1 MTQARFDGARSD
13 STTSD
18 GPASDSKEL
27 VRPVRPNVRRR
38 SIDEPDR
45 RSRDQPHLLGGLG
58 YVVLMVCLAIGS
70 VFTLM
75 LSVSVGAL
83 SIPLGDVAAVV
94 WSHLRGQGP
103 ADVDPVIDQIVWE
116 FRFPRALL
124 AFVVGSGLAVAG
136 TALQALVRNPLAD
149 PYILG
154 IASGASLGA
163 VTVIVLG
170 SSILLGLGV
179 AAAAFVFALATMVV
193 VLLLGRQGG
202 RLQPTRMLL
211 AGVALSFVL
220 SAATSYVQFQADPR
234 ELRTVLNWLLGSLA
248 AADWPD
254 VVRAA
259 PVVLLSTAWL
269 ALRGR
274 DLNALLFGE
283 ESAHALGVNVNRF
296 RLEIVLVSCLLT
308 ASVVAVAG
316 AIGFVGLVIPHIVRL
331 IVGPD
336 HRRVLPAC
344 LLLGGLYLMAVDI
357 LSRVIERPAEVP
369 LGILTSAIGVP
380 VFLILLRRQGRLAG
394 AS

>member
-1 MTQARFDGARSD
+1 V
-13 STTSD
+13 
-18 GPASDSKEL
+18 L
-27 VRPVRPNVRRR
+27 V
-38 SIDEPDR
+38 
-45 RSRDQPHLLGGLG
+45 
-58 YVVLMVCLAIGS
+58 
-70 VFTLM
+70 
-75 LSVSVGAL
+75 
-83 SIPLGDVAAVV
+83 
-94 WSHLRGQGP
+94 
-103 ADVDPVIDQIVWE
+103 
-116 FRFPRALL
+116 
-124 AFVVGSGLAVAG
+124 
-136 TALQALVRNPLAD
+136 
-149 PYILG
+149 
-154 IASGASLGA
+154 
-163 VTVIVLG
+163 
-170 SSILLGLGV
+170 
-179 AAAAFVFALATMVV
+179 
-193 VLLLGRQGG
+193 LGRQGG

-254 VVRAA
+254 VTRAA

-269 ALRGR
+269 VLRGR

-331 IVGPD
+331 LVGPD

-357 LSRVIERPAEVP
+357 LSRVLERPAEVP

-380 VFLILLRRQGRLAG
+380 VFLLLLRRQGRLAE

>member
-1 MTQARFDGARSD
+1 MTQARFDGARPD

-75 LSVSVGAL
+75 LSVAGGAL
-83 SIPLGDVAAVV
+83 SIPLGDVAAGV

-103 ADVDPVIDQIVWE
+103 ADGDPVIDQIVWE

-202 RLQPTRMLL
+202 RLHPPRMLL

-234 ELRTVLNWLLGSLA
+234 ELRTELNWLLGSLA

-380 VFLILLRRQGRLAG
+380 VFLILRRRQGRLAG